1 MFSTGG
7 CVASGNADDACA
19 PFSTSAA
26 GIADTGGSG
35 SGGWSSLVY
44 PFDNASSLA
53 VLDAQLATEYP
64 PVCDGEAAANG
75 TCKGNASS
83 LLYVSLGDEIHFGNP
98 CKAGRTGKT
107 ANGTDEFF
115 VAWAKD
121 QVGLAL

>member
-1 MFSTGG
+1 MG
-7 CVASGNADDACA
+7 AW
-19 PFSTSAA
+19 
-26 GIADTGGSG
+26 GGSG
-35 SGGWSSLVY
+35 TGGWSSLVY
-44 PFDNASSLA
+44 PFDNASSLS

-98 CKAGRTGKT
+98 CKAGKTGKT